1 MADNKMGG
9 GGSSSGSGSGG
20 LATKYPVNT
29 LIELKLAPPAGGT
42 TLRGLVYCTDEISN
56 TIILK
61 KSLVHTTL
69 SSEITVVNAD
79 SVVESKAIEVTQD
92 ISEEYARE
100 LAGVGDLDELS
111 APLPNVSRKVLE
123 ERERRAIR
131 LAEESLGHI
140 NQRVSGA
147 ASNACQ
153 CV

>member
-9 GGSSSGSGSGG
+9 GGSSSGSGVGSTS
-20 LATKYPVNT
+20 LASTYPVNT
-29 LIELKLAPPAGGT
+29 LMEIKLSPPAGGT

-79 SVVESKAIEVTQD
+79 SVVESKTIEVTQD

-100 LAGVGDLDELS
+100 LAGVGDLGELS

-131 LAEESLGHI
+131 LAEESLSHI
-140 NQRVSGA
+140 NQRVS
-147 ASNACQ
+147 
-153 CV
+153 